1 MVEERF
7 RTEYL
12 IAIVVAVVLL
22 LIISLVVTTLLAMRC
37 QRSRAKRLRAAAI
50 ESSELQ
56 RSRSGGDLSNTD
68 TVATQVRQFCMTKVQ
83 KEPSTAFYSPNVVVI
98 NFGGFLLG
106 VRNHHRQIYTKH
118 ANRIVGRAS
127 CQ

>member
-1 MVEERF
+1 MEERF

-37 QRSRAKRLRAAAI
+37 QRSRAKRLHRGSTASTTNAI
-50 ESSELQ
+50 ESSELK

-68 TVATQVRQFCMTKVQ
+68 TVATQVNHLISLHFGQTFLPDFLAIFCF
-83 KEPSTAFYSPNVVVI
+83 S
-98 NFGGFLLG
+98 
-106 VRNHHRQIYTKH
+106 H
-118 ANRIVGRAS
+118 
-127 CQ
+127 